1 MDKSAYQAEINLL
14 KKELAELHEQLSNRA
29 SQLAAKLDSIS
40 LQLEQEQSD
49 SLLAKRHDAAQ
60 SHYTDGVIEQD
71 SHYQVELELEGV
83 QLEEP
88 AQAGLDSSQVLST
101 STQASSTRTTE
112 EQYQHVEPQ
121 QSVAEEQA
129 AEIFQETS
137 IGSESTSETPSST
150 EERPNKLVDAFNWLV
165 SVVVYIGP
173 LARLIE
179 QITLIYKHYQEQGKA
194 PVFLMTAAG
203 ITTLVIGFG
212 YLLQYSFTEFLPF
225 YAKFVVCYLAG
236 IAVSSIGCWLCIK
249 KPAFSEY
256 GSSLIGLGIIVG
268 YLVTYFLGPYFEVV
282 NELTSFFIFGAITLV
297 SYGLAII
304 FETKVVATVTL
315 LGGSLSPIVTG
326 ENIVVDQTFVLYLF
340 LLAVANLH
348 IACRISWQILANIT
362 LFTTLGL
369 LEYGGYFWNNF
380 NLASVFF
387 LFGFFYLFGYHWS
400 IENKQFKAS
409 LAPFDLIAINSI
421 LFYFIYACF
430 SLPASN
436 LVAGIILLINTAIIV
451 FLFQCFSLR
460 TTALGPVVSLAA
472 SLQLACALFALIPLN
487 WFGILLGIEG
497 LALVYFGHNYQAYYL
512 RVEGYFLY
520 AIALIKLVADVIF
533 TDWLSESFLL
543 IDVLLPLLGLIGL
556 LWGCFKLN
564 QHYIDEQKA
573 FENIITNYANEGV
586 SLAGICTWLIVC
598 FISNLS
604 WLAMSAVPILVWLMW
619 RNRYYQLKLTEWLV
633 YTVPVIS
640 LITAI
645 NLLSRF
651 GVDNQITYYWLAQP
665 VISWLNWL
673 CVIVTFSLVNQLSFV
688 GYFKLNST
696 KWVHLYQGVA
706 YAVIP
711 VFVALDIISLCLSH
725 IFTGQYPVIG
735 SQLWYNFAINL
746 IIISAFLY
754 VLINYLKPENTS
766 LYEQYRLILS
776 EPLAIGLSIFLLL
789 SVSAQYKLAWLNLA
803 IIPWAALLFVS
814 LKLKLKISE
823 IFAWLHPLCFIIAIV
838 NGGIKVGSFHFS
850 DQTWLTKIAW
860 FELLFTGW
868 ALPIFYKYASTVEGS
883 RLTKAAG
890 IVRLIVYLV
899 VPFIPLPHIYR
910 HYPQF
915 IVSAFWLSL
924 AICWGLNQLLK
935 LKQLV
940 VEFYVI
946 FYIATIITVFNTL
959 IAAVTAFSITTLV
972 NIIIALLS
980 VILLFLIE
988 RPFKIQRLKQS
999 KYQLSFG
1006 FGYYLFCFCLTGLI
1020 YGFTSS
1026 YGFINSMAVSLLPT
1040 LLIMAYC
1047 LLRQPVF
1054 AFIHAVF
1061 RLNYILILFL
1071 LVLIPNLLTT
1081 KVASIVNVVI
1091 LVIYGCLGLYI
1102 THKRCYQNKI
1112 FWRNYQT
1119 FNIQVWVGHGILLLS
1134 YLAIIKLL
1142 FGNVL
1147 AVATTIVLLLHAL
1160 IILFMTLQEYY
1171 RNILRLSLLLFAAC
1185 TAKLVFYDM
1194 QDYSLFHKMLVM
1206 IAVGTILLVGAYQF
1220 QRMKE
1225 RV

>member
-1 MDKSAYQAEINLL
+1 MDESAYQAEINQL
-14 KKELAELHEQLSNRA
+14 KKELAELQAQFSSRA

-40 LQLEQEQSD
+40 IQLEQGQSD
-49 SLLAKRHDAAQ
+49 SLSAKNHDAAQ
-60 SHYTDGVIEQD
+60 SHYSDSAIEQD
-71 SHYQVELELEGV
+71 SQYQVELELEDV

-88 AQAGLDSSQVLST
+88 TQVGIDASEVSS
-101 STQASSTRTTE
+101 ASSLDD
-112 EQYQHVEPQ
+112 QYQYLEPQ
-121 QSVAEEQA
+121 QNVAEEQA
-129 AEIFQETS
+129 TGIYQQVTLSSEVNTDTS
-137 IGSESTSETPSST
+137 QST
-150 EERPNKLVDAFNWLV
+150 EERSNKFIDALNWLV
-165 SVVVYIGP
+165 SAVVYIGP

-236 IAVSSIGCWLCIK
+236 IAVSSLGCWLCIK

-256 GSSLIGLGIIVG
+256 GSSLIGLGIIID
-268 YLVTYFLGPYFEVV
+268 YLVTYFIGPYFEVV
-282 NELTSFFIFGAITLV
+282 SDLTSFLIFGIITLV
-297 SYGLAII
+297 SYGLALI

-340 LLAVANLH
+340 LLAVASLH
-348 IACRISWQILANIT
+348 LACRISWRILANIT

-387 LFGFFYLFGYHWS
+387 LFGFFYLFGYNWS
-400 IENKQFKAS
+400 IENKQFKSS

-421 LFYFIYACF
+421 LFYFVYACF

-436 LVAGIILLINTAIIV
+436 LVAGVILLINAAIV
-451 FLFQCFSLR
+451 AFLFQYFSLR
-460 TTALGPVVSLAA
+460 TTVLGPVVSLVA

-487 WFGILLGIEG
+487 WFGILLGVEG

-512 RVEGYFLY
+512 RIEGYFLY

-533 TDWLSESFLL
+533 ADWLSESFLL
-543 IDVLLPLLGLIGL
+543 MDVLLPLMGLIGL

-564 QHYIDEQKA
+564 QHYLDEQKS
-573 FENIITNYANEGV
+573 FEKIITNYANEGV

-598 FISNLS
+598 FISNLN

-619 RNRYYQLKLTEWLV
+619 RNRYYQLRLTEWLA
-633 YTVPVIS
+633 YIVPVIS

-645 NLLSRF
+645 NLLSSF
-651 GVDNQITYYWLAQP
+651 GVNNQITYYWLAQP
-665 VISWLNWL
+665 MISWFNWL
-673 CVIVTFSLVNQLSFV
+673 CVIVAFSLVNQLSFV
-688 GYFKLNST
+688 DQFKLNST
-696 KWVHLYQGVA
+696 KLVNLYQGIA

-711 VFVALDIISLCLSH
+711 VFLALDIISLCLSH

-754 VLINYLKPENTS
+754 VLINYLKPDNDS
-766 LYEQYRLILS
+766 LYKQYRLILS
-776 EPLAIGLSIFLLL
+776 EPLAIGLSVFFLL
-789 SVSAQYKLAWLNLA
+789 SVSAQYQLVWLNLA
-803 IIPWAALLFVS
+803 IIPWAVLLFGS
-814 LKLKLKISE
+814 LKLKLKVSE
-823 IFAWLHPLCFIIAIV
+823 LFAWLHPLCFIIAIV
-838 NGGIKVGSFHFS
+838 KGGIQVGSFHFS
-850 DQTWLTKIAW
+850 DQTLLTKMAW

-868 ALPIFYKYASTVEGS
+868 AFPLFYKYASTVEDS
-883 RLTKAAG
+883 RLTKAADT
-890 IVRLIVYLV
+890 VRLIVYLL

-915 IVSAFWLSL
+915 IVSAFWISL
-924 AICWGLNQLLK
+924 VICWCLNQLLK
-935 LKQLV
+935 IKQLV
-940 VEFYVI
+940 VEFYII
-946 FYIATIITVFNTL
+946 FYLATIITVFNAL
-959 IAAVTAFSITTLV
+959 VAAVTVFSITTLV
-972 NIIIALLS
+972 NIIITLLS
-980 VILLFLIE
+980 VSLLFLIE
-988 RPFKIQRLKQS
+988 HPFTIKRLKQS
-999 KYQLSFG
+999 KYQLSYG
-1006 FGYYLFCFCLTGLI
+1006 LGYYLFCFCLTALV

-1026 YGFINSMAVSLLPT
+1026 YGFVNNIAVSLLPT
-1040 LLIMAYC
+1040 LLVMTYC
-1047 LLRQPVF
+1047 LLHQPVF
-1054 AFIHAVF
+1054 AFMHAVF
-1061 RLNYILILFL
+1061 KLNYILILFL
-1071 LVLIPNLLTT
+1071 LILIPNLLTT
-1081 KVASIVNVVI
+1081 KVGSAISIII
-1091 LVIYGCLGLYI
+1091 LVLYGCLGLYI

-1112 FWRNYQT
+1112 FWKNYQT
-1119 FNIQVWVGHGILLLS
+1119 FNIQIWVGHGILLLS
-1134 YLAIIKLL
+1134 YLAIINLL
-1142 FGNVL
+1142 FGNILV
-1147 AVATTIVLLLHAL
+1147 VATTIALLVHAL
-1160 IILFMTLQEYY
+1160 VILFMTLQEYY

-1185 TAKLVFYDM
+1185 TVKLVLYDM

-1220 QRMKE
+1220 QKMKE
-1225 RV
+1225 EA